1 MHFIEQL
8 FGSAPDG
15 GNGAFES
22 FLLIFPF
29 LIALWKMKRTACF
42 RLVRLNLN
50 CRRGQACKH

>member
-22 FLLIFPF
+22 LLLIPPF
-29 LIALWKMKRTACF
+29 FIAFWKMKRTAV
-42 RLVRLNLN
+42 LGSLGKPALP
-50 CRRGQACKH
+50 RRPSF

>member
-8 FGSAPDG
+8 FVLAPDG

-29 LIALWKMKRTACF
+29 LIALWKMKRKPVF
-42 RLVRLNLN
+42 GWL
-50 CRRGQACKH
+50 G